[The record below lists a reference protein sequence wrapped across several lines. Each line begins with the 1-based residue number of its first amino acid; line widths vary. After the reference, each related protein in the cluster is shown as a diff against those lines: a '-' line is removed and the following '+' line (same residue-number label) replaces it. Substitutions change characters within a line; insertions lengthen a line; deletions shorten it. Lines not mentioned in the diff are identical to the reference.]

1 MSTRWVTTAC
11 TLTGLIAVLSL
22 VAAPAA
28 GQGQAT
34 GAKTAASKAASAPRT
49 PWGDPDLQG
58 TWSGDSAQAIPMQ
71 RPAQFAGRADLND
84 EEFKAKVERDTAT
97 RKRAQNAA
105 GSFAGDGAWLDKT
118 FRQTSLIVEPADG
131 TLPPLTPEAQRKRAL
146 APRGTY
152 GNGPSTAPKT
162 SRCTTAASASASS
175 APSRRR
181 STATA
186 IASSR
191 RRDTWRS

>member
-1 MSTRWVTTAC
+1 MSKSWITVAS
-11 TLTGLIAVLSL
+11 TLTGLVAVMSL
-22 VAAPAA
+22 VALPVS
-28 GQGQAT
+28 GQSTSGSRT
-34 GAKTAASKAASAPRT
+34 GTPSKAASGTGPRP

-118 FRQTSLIVEPADG
+118 FRQTSLIVEPA
-131 TLPPLTPEAQRKRAL
+131 
-146 APRGTY
+146 
-152 GNGPSTAPKT
+152 
-162 SRCTTAASASASS
+162 
-175 APSRRR
+175 
-181 STATA
+181 
-186 IASSR
+186 
-191 RRDTWRS
+191 